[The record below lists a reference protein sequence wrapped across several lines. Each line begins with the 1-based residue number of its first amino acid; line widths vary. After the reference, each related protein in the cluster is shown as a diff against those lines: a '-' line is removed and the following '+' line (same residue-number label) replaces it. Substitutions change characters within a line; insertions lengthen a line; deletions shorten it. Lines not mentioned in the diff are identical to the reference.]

1 MTSEGAWLEFPEQQF
16 QKVAPATEKACAY
29 WMTKIEKK
37 AAVILLTL
45 TNPNIVL
52 SVTGANDNS
61 HKDWCQESTLQ

>member
-1 MTSEGAWLEFPEQQF
+1 MTQ
-16 QKVAPATEKACAY
+16 
-29 WMTKIEKK
+29 IEKK

-61 HKDWCQESTLQ
+61 HGDWCQESTLQKC